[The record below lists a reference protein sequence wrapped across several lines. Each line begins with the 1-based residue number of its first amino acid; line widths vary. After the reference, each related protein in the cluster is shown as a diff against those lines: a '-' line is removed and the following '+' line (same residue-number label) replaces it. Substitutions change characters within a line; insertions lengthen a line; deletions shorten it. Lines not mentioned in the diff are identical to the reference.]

1 MYMYTNTKG
10 LKLKSWRQ
18 ILQYSDLIVLL
29 THKSLNARIHVVT
42 IYNFPIE
49 TQCKKKWYFCR
60 FLRLFLHVLYIRDP
74 IVCILCCACIRV
86 ILIGSKNLHLQV
98 ASTEIQ
104 ALNETEQKVVE
115 GDSVQDDVSHEDDVS
130 DSSSGSLDDENA
142 WHDDVSRRTHGF
154 THPNSSRKQVQKQR
168 RSWNIRSYLWS
179 RCERWKFEQEIFIF
193 EYVILSQL
201 SVYMHLPF
209 LYPEGARRLKKNDI
223 NIGMLP
229 TCSTTL
235 LNTTSIH
242 YKMHRTSKL
251 YM

>member
-130 DSSSGSLDDENA
+130 DTSSDLLMTKMRGMTMSVGVHMDLHIPILLASKC
-142 WHDDVSRRTHGF
+142 R
-154 THPNSSRKQVQKQR
+154 NSAAV
-168 RSWNIRSYLWS
+168 
-179 RCERWKFEQEIFIF
+179 EIFGAIF
-193 EYVILSQL
+193 EVVAKDESLSKKYLFL
-201 SVYMHLPF
+201 STLFCHSWVCTCTCHFCIPK
-209 LYPEGARRLKKNDI
+209 EREDWKK
-223 NIGMLP
+223 
-229 TCSTTL
+229 TT
-235 LNTTSIH
+235 
-242 YKMHRTSKL
+242 
-251 YM
+251 